1 MFAFNKSERKEFD
14 YIDYVITVNVVA
26 FLCCFVSA
34 PIAWALFFV
43 LCSAPLRLSLVE
55 IDGNSKTTGYFKQYY
70 KQEMAHFCHTSFE
83 RTRRVHEGSQW
94 KGKSDPTRQTR
105 FDMEVLIGKRKVTNT
120 ILNYFSSQS

>member
-43 LCSAPLRLSLVE
+43 LCSVPLRLSLAG
-55 IDGNSKTTGYFKQYY
+55 IDGNSKTTGYFKQILQARNGALLPHLIR
-70 KQEMAHFCHTSFE
+70 KNPPRARRITME
-83 RTRRVHEGSQW
+83 RKKRPHQADKVQHGSSYWQT
-94 KGKSDPTRQTR
+94 KSH
-105 FDMEVLIGKRKVTNT
+105 
-120 ILNYFSSQS
+120 